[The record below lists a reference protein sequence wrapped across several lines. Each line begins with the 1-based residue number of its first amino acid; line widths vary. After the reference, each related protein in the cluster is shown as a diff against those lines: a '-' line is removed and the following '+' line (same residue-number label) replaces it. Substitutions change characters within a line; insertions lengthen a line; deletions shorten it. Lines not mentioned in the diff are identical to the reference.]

1 MRGLSAREILAVW
14 EAGLSQMPAERALTL
29 LSMCCPKATRA
40 DLERMN
46 IGKRDALL
54 LAFREKLFGPH
65 FSGLANCPRCNASLE
80 IAFHSSEVRT
90 KVVGECADPFL
101 LTFGDFEFKCRLP
114 NSADL
119 LAVAGKGN
127 ADAVTSALFDRC
139 LLEKRHRGVD
149 VSRDNLPGEA
159 IDAIVNEMG
168 KRDPQADIRFAL
180 ACSDCEHRW
189 EAIFDIVSF
198 AWNEISAWAGRLLRQ
213 VHTLAMAYG
222 WREID
227 ILSMSSL
234 RRQVYLEMLGE

>member
-1 MRGLSAREILAVW
+1 MRALSAREILAVW
-14 EAGLSQMPAERALTL
+14 EAGSSQMPAERALTL
-29 LSMCCPKATRA
+29 LSFCEPKAARA

-46 IGKRDALL
+46 IGKRDAIL
-54 LAFREKLFGPH
+54 LAFREKLFGSH
-65 FSGLANCPRCNASLE
+65 FSGVTNCPQCHASVEL
-80 IAFHSSEVRT
+80 AFHSSEVT
-90 KVVGECADPFL
+90 TTVPSESADPFSF
-101 LTFGDFEFKCRLP
+101 TFGDFECKCRLP

-119 LAVAGKGN
+119 LAVVGKGD
-127 ADAVTSALFDRC
+127 ADAVANALFDRC
-139 LLEKRHRGVD
+139 LLEKRRGGVD
-149 VSRDNLPGEA
+149 VSTSSLPAEA

-180 ACSDCEHRW
+180 ACPDCAHRW

-227 ILSMSSL
+227 ILSMSAL
-234 RRQVYLEMLGE
+234 RREVYLEMLGE

>member
-14 EAGLSQMPAERALTL
+14 EEGLTQTPAERAFTL
-29 LSMCCPKATRA
+29 LSACCPKATRA

-46 IGKRDALL
+46 IGKRDAIL
-54 LAFREKLFGPH
+54 LAFREHMFGPH
-65 FSGLANCPRCNASLE
+65 FSGLTNCPKCNASLE

-90 KVVGECADPFL
+90 NVSPESADPFS
-101 LTFGDFEFKCRLP
+101 LTFADFEFKCRLP
-114 NSADL
+114 NGADL
-119 LAVAGKGN
+119 LAVTAVGN
-127 ADAVTSALFDRC
+127 SDAVANALFDRC
-139 LLEKRHRGVD
+139 LLEKRHRGVE
-149 VSRDNLPGEA
+149 VSTGSLPEKA
-159 IDAIVNEMG
+159 IDAIVSEMG

-180 ACSDCEHRW
+180 ACPDCAHCW